1 MPTGRVDES
10 GLNSASDASTGS
22 VALVDPIRFPA
33 IEPDSSPVE
42 GYRTLDRQL
51 EWPTPGAGAD
61 ALAVL
66 DDPRLVLSDGYVGVD
81 RRRTGLRALVGRA
94 THAHRRILLR
104 LDILIALA
112 LATMLVGAF
121 LVLTIPIRPT
131 PVAATGTATGVAS
144 DLVRSRP
151 HGPTTASV
159 APQVEPSAAVPS
171 AGVPP
176 GGASGA
182 SSVSTSV
189 PAPVAAAPTAPV
201 AATSSAA
208 PASLDTPEAMGA
220 AALAMISYPWQKI
233 PGYSIV
239 FRSIAEA
246 PSPGFYGNT
255 VSTWGQAGGTSSIYV
270 YPGETVERL
279 AAITAFEIGH
289 EVDAAYV
296 QPQGGHDQI
305 ANMLGVHPAS
315 WAPLCDCAEQGYLSG
330 WYSAAFSNRWSPG
343 VGGWSSLAPAPSGAL
358 LDAMEPW
365 LDPRTI

>member
-1 MPTGRVDES
+1 MPTDGVDER
-10 GLNSASDASTGS
+10 GLNPAGSAVMGS
-22 VALVDPIRFPA
+22 VALADPIRFPA
-33 IEPDSSPVE
+33 IELDLSPVE
-42 GYRTLDRQL
+42 GYRTLDRQQ

-81 RRRTGLRALVGRA
+81 RRRTGRRALVGRA
-94 THAHRRILLR
+94 THAQRRILFR

-112 LATMLVGAF
+112 LATMLVGAV
-121 LVLTIPIRPT
+121 LVLTVPIRST
-131 PVAATGTATGVAS
+131 SVAATGAAS
-144 DLVRSRP
+144 DLIRSRP
-151 HGPTTASV
+151 HTATAVSV
-159 APQVEPSAAVPS
+159 TPQLLASEAVPS
-171 AGVPP
+171 AVVPS
-176 GGASGA
+176 GGASGV
-182 SSVSTSV
+182 SS
-189 PAPVAAAPTAPV
+189 ALAAPTAPV
-201 AATSSAA
+201 AAASPAA
-208 PASLDTPEAMGA
+208 PASPDTPEAMGA
-220 AALAMISYPWQKI
+220 AALELISYPWQKI

-255 VSTWGQAGGTSSIYV
+255 VFTWGQAGGTSSIYV

-305 ANMLGVHPAS
+305 ANMLGVHPPS

-343 VGGWSSLAPAPSGAL
+343 VGEWSSLAPAPSGAVL
-358 LDAMEPW
+358 GTMEPW
-365 LDPRTI
+365 LDPRTT